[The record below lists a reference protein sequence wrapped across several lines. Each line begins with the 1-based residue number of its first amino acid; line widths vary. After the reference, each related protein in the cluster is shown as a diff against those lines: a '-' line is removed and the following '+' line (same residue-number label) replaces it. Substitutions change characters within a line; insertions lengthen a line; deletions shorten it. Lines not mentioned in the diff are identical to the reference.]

1 MAVISGNKQRFL
13 QDPAGSGCRK
23 HRPGERIATM
33 KTKNNG
39 VYEKKNEKIL
49 DFTRSALG
57 ICIMKL
63 KKKCE
68 FHISARKVL
77 Y

>member
-1 MAVISGNKQRFL
+1 MKYT
-13 QDPAGSGCRK
+13 
-23 HRPGERIATM
+23 ERIATM
-33 KTKNNG
+33 KTKNKG

-49 DFTRSALG
+49 DFTRSVFG